1 MDHELE
7 QIGCSVKAQMQID
20 IAIDEIVA
28 NVSFYAYT
36 PGTGNVEVCFDYDP
50 EDRAAVMTFT
60 DGGVP
65 FNPLEKEEPDT
76 GLTAEEREIGGL
88 GIFLVRK
95 TMDAVAYRREDGH
108 NILTVRKKI

>member
-1 MDHELE
+1 M
-7 QIGCSVKAQMQID
+7 KAQMQID

-36 PGTGNVEVCFDYDP
+36 PGTGNIEICFDYEP
-50 EDRAAVMTFT
+50 ENRTAVIMFKDR
-60 DGGVP
+60 GVP
-65 FNPLEKEEPDT
+65 FNPLEKDEPDT

-95 TMDAVAYRREDGH
+95 TMDSMEYRHEDGC
-108 NILTVRKKI
+108 NILTIRKKIG